1 MLLIAIQCNI
11 CNNKEPSYFFFNQF
25 FDCFE
30 D

>member
-1 MLLIAIQCNI
+1 MLLIIIQHNI
-11 CNNKEPSYFFFNQF
+11 CNNKEPSHFFNQF